1 MTTQKTDKIN
11 LNDQLKKLSEIADWF
26 DQQEQVDV
34 EEGLKKVKEAAL
46 LIKAS
51 KKRLAEVENE
61 FEEIKRDITD
71 EVEENGDDN
80 ASEEIDIQDEQIENI
95 PF

>member
-1 MTTQKTDKIN
+1 MPNKTDKIN
-11 LNDQLKKLSEIADWF
+11 LSDQLEKLSEIANWF

-51 KKRLAEVENE
+51 KKRLTEVENE
-61 FEEIKRDITD
+61 FEEIKKNITD
-71 EVEENGDDN
+71 EVEENGN
-80 ASEEIDIQDEQIENI
+80 NVREEVDTQDVKAEDI

>member
-46 LIKAS
+46 LIGAS
-51 KKRLAEVENE
+51 KKRLTEVENE
-61 FEEIKRDITD
+61 FEEIKKGITD
-71 EVEENGDDN
+71 GVEENGDN
-80 ASEEIDIQDEQIENI
+80 NESEEIDTQNVKAEDI

>member
-1 MTTQKTDKIN
+1 MPNKTDKIN
-11 LNDQLKKLSEIADWF
+11 LSDQLEKLSEIANWF

-61 FEEIKRDITD
+61 FEEIKKNITD
-71 EVEENGDDN
+71 EVEENGNN
-80 ASEEIDIQDEQIENI
+80 AREEVDTQDVKAEDI

>member
-11 LNDQLKKLSEIADWF
+11 LNDQLRKLSEIAEWF

-51 KKRLAEVENE
+51 KKRLTEVENE
-61 FEEIKRDITD
+61 FEEIKKDITD
-71 EVEENGDDN
+71 EVEENGDDKV
-80 ASEEIDIQDEQIENI
+80 SEEVDIQDVKVEDI